1 MCPQATNAGERLVGM
16 LIEIFNGRPI
26 EDLKEIWKVAWFIGN
41 PPAVSD
47 NYK

>member
-1 MCPQATNAGERLVGM
+1 MCPQETNAGERLVGM
-16 LIEIFNGRPI
+16 QIEIFNGRSI
-26 EDLKEIWKVAWFIGN
+26 EDLQEIWKLEWFRGN